1 MAGPMDRHEH
11 VVQLYGTDERLLARN
26 VCRYLAEGFA
36 RGDALL
42 LVATP
47 RHTDLFASGLAER
60 GLDVPRIVREGRLTV
75 MDTGEL
81 LGRIMLDG
89 MPDPRLF
96 DDVVSRELRTVRR
109 RAGSANVC
117 AYGEMVGVLWSV
129 GEFAAAERLEA
140 LWNAAMAQGGL
151 RLYCAYAIDVLGQGW
166 DSAAVTPILAAHS
179 AVVSGGDDL
188 RSALERAMD
197 DVLGDEAGSLR
208 GRLESGGRDEIAP
221 GEWLATRLVASG
233 HARASEI
240 LDRARFYQQ
249 FRPQPA

>member
-1 MAGPMDRHEH
+1 MERHEH

-26 VCRYLAEGFA
+26 VSRYLAEGFA
-36 RGDALL
+36 RGDGLL

-47 RHTDLFASGLAER
+47 RHTDAFASGLAER

-75 MDTGEL
+75 LDAGEV

-89 MPDPRLF
+89 MPDARRF
-96 DDVVSRELRTVRR
+96 DDVIGHELTTIRQRT
-109 RAGSANVC
+109 GSPDVC
-117 AYGEMVGVLWSV
+117 AYGEMVGVLWSA
-129 GEFAAAERLEA
+129 GEFAAAERLES
-140 LWNAAMAQGGL
+140 LWNGAMASGGL

-166 DSAAVTPILAAHS
+166 NSAAVAPILASHT

-188 RSALERAMD
+188 RSALHRAMD
-197 DVLGDEAGSLR
+197 DVLGDEAAEIRS
-208 GRLESGGRDEIAP
+208 RLESEGPGGVAP
-221 GEWLATRLVASG
+221 GEWLATGLVASG

-249 FRPQPA
+249 FLPQSA

>member
-1 MAGPMDRHEH
+1 MDRHEH

-26 VCRYLAEGFA
+26 VSRYLAEGYA
-36 RGDALL
+36 RGDGLL
-42 LVATP
+42 LIATP
-47 RHTDLFASGLAER
+47 RHTDAFASGLAER
-60 GLDVPRIVREGRLTV
+60 GLDVPRIVREGRLAV
-75 MDTGEL
+75 LDAEEL

-89 MPDPRLF
+89 MPDVRLL
-96 DDVVSRELRTVRR
+96 DDLLAGELRRIRQRT
-109 RAGSANVC
+109 GSPEIC
-117 AYGEMVGVLWSV
+117 AYGEMVGILWSA

-140 LWNAAMAQGGL
+140 HWNASMAAGGL

-188 RSALERAMD
+188 CFALHRAMD
-197 DVLGDEAGSLR
+197 DVLGEEAGPLR
-208 GRLESGGRDEIAP
+208 ARLQSEGGEGVAP
-221 GEWLATRLVASG
+221 GEWLATGLAACG
-233 HARASEI
+233 HARAGEI